1 MLADKIKPY
10 IPQLVSRDLTNR
22 ALAAELGVSESYL
35 CRVLKKLKVKRE
47 PAPDPAARAAQ
58 AALNEARR
66 AHRLDVAK
74 TLSVKDAA
82 RAANCSTRTIYRLRK
97 KNDA

>member
-47 PAPDPAARAAQ
+47 PAPDPAAQ

-66 AHRLDVAK
+66 AHRLVVAK
-74 TLSVKDAA
+74 TLPVKDAA